1 MNNTIS
7 PVNNVNFQAKLNTAH
22 IRGNKARWK
31 NIAEIF
37 EGKTKQFTNDEII
50 LSGSVGKGFNLM
62 RKNIQKN
69 WIENDAIIQP
79 VLIKALYQLSDN
91 EIAQKLATI
100 LKFMSKESKI
110 EEKIR
115 GLDKFIKLDNS
126 QYDEAFYDLM
136 AEIHSERIK
145 NFQEQNPIFK
155 EGLII

>member
-1 MNNTIS
+1 MCFTI
-7 PVNNVNFQAKLNTAH
+7 
-22 IRGNKARWK
+22 KARWK

-69 WIENDAIIQP
+69 WIENDAILQP

-110 EEKIR
+110 EEKIA

-155 EGLII
+155 EELII

>member
-115 GLDKFIKLDNS
+115 GFDKFIKLDNS